1 MKTVAQKVLA
11 LESALPPS
19 ALAKPNGLAKLIAV
33 PPAPPLAGPV
43 FCTWEA
49 KACCGVRNGVAV
61 SAAAASAA
69 TIRNVVLVFINS
81 VKTTT
86 LLIACLRQSFL
97 Y

>member
-1 MKTVAQKVLA
+1 MAHNALA
-11 LESALPPS
+11 LESALPPF
-19 ALAKPNGLAKLIAV
+19 ALALPNGLAKLNAV
-33 PPAPPLAGPV
+33 PAAPPLDVPV
-43 FCTWEA
+43 VCVRA
-49 KACCGVRNGVAV
+49 KACPCVRNGAAV

-69 TIRNVVLVFINS
+69 TIRNVVFVFINS

>member
-19 ALAKPNGLAKLIAV
+19 AVATPPGLAKLSAK

-43 FCTWEA
+43 FCTWKA
-49 KACCGVRNGVAV
+49 DACCGVRNGAAV

-69 TIRNVVLVFINS
+69 TIRNVVFEFINS